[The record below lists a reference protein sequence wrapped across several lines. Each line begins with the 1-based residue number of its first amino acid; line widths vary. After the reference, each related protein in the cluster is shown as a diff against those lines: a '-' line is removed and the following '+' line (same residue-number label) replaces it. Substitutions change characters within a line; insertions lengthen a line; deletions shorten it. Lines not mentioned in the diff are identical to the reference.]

1 MVALSQKVEE
11 EREMYV
17 VSKGMQPSS
26 SNINPTPWLFVV
38 SSFIE
43 VNFQKPCLEVKNGT
57 IYR

>member
-38 SSFIE
+38 HFEIVQSSFIE
-43 VNFQKPCLEVKNGT
+43 VNFQSHVWK
-57 IYR
+57 